1 MRSFSTSQN
10 PILKL
15 LSTVD
20 IASWSGELALVFQVA
35 GKKKASPEQADQS
48 DGKVM
53 QVPEQVDQ
61 SNKKL
66 KQAPEHDK
74 KETAGDETAKEQSSS
89 FLTVAVILPVA
100 RIRMLRSLRKI
111 RLMRTMRVRMTVQKK
126 SLTPVLSLL

>member
-61 SNKKL
+61 SNKKR

-74 KETAGDETAKEQSSS
+74 KLLVMKLRRSSS